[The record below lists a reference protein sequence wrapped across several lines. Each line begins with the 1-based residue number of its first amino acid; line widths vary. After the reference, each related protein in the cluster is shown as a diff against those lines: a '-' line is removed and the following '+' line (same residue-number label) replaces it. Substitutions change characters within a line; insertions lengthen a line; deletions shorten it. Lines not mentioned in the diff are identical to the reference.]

1 MLANIRF
8 ETLLTLYR
16 YDTILMYTLI
26 TAEQIALRIKEL
38 GATISETY
46 QGRPLTVVGV
56 LSGSVIFVADLMRSI
71 GIPHRLGFVTAS
83 SYRGATTTGG
93 EVTVGT
99 GLLPDITNRD
109 VLLVDDIFDT
119 GRTISRLLKELN
131 QARPASLRTAVL
143 LWKDG
148 CSQVDLVPDYHGFCI
163 PNQFVVGYGLDYDDD
178 YRHLPMI
185 GVLEP
190 QDLK

>member
-1 MLANIRF
+1 MT
-8 ETLLTLYR
+8 TLCEYLLKR
-16 YDTILMYTLI
+16 PNPMYTLI
-26 TAEQIALRIKEL
+26 TAEQIARRIEVL
-38 GATISETY
+38 GATLSETY
-46 QGRPLTVVGV
+46 QGRPLTIVAI

-71 GIPHRLGFVTAS
+71 SIPHRLGFVMAS

-93 EVTVGT
+93 QLSVEM
-99 GLLPDITNRD
+99 GLLPDVANRD

-119 GRTISRLLKELN
+119 GRTIARLSQELK
-131 QARPASLRTAVL
+131 QANPASVRTAVL

-148 CSQVDLVPDYHGFCI
+148 CSQVDLVPDFHGFCI
-163 PNQFVVGYGLDYDDD
+163 PNQFVVGYGLDYNDD

>member
-1 MLANIRF
+1 MT
-8 ETLLTLYR
+8 TLCEYLLKR
-16 YDTILMYTLI
+16 PNPMYTLI
-26 TAEQIALRIKEL
+26 TAEQIARRIEEL
-38 GATISETY
+38 GATLSETY
-46 QGRPLTVVGV
+46 QGRPLTVVAV

-71 GIPHRLGFVTAS
+71 SIPHRLGFVTAS

-93 EVTVGT
+93 QLSVEM
-99 GLLPDITNRD
+99 GLLPDVANRD

-119 GRTISRLLKELN
+119 GRTIARLSQELK
-131 QARPASLRTAVL
+131 QANPASVRTAVL

-148 CSQVDLVPDYHGFCI
+148 CSQVDLVPDFHGFCI
-163 PNQFVVGYGLDYDDD
+163 PNQFVVGYGLDYNDD